1 MVGKKTTAGKRLPAQ
16 GGVQVVQKGGG
27 YRRRKS
33 GQFAKGNR
41 GGPGR
46 PRKPAPEPERGMFLP
61 DGSIDV
67 DAILGDS
74 EGVQE
79 SLDAYRDQCERE
91 DREEF
96 LEDLEDLEDG
106 EQAS

>member
-1 MVGKKTTAGKRLPAQ
+1 MVGKKAPGGKRLPAQ
-16 GGVQVVQKGGG
+16 GGVGVVQKGGD

-46 PRKPAPEPERGMFLP
+46 PRKPLPEPAEREGGLFLS

-67 DAILGDS
+67 DAVLGDS
-74 EGVQE
+74 EGVVALE
-79 SLDAYRDQCERE
+79 ECRDQCERE
-91 DREEF
+91 DRQELLDELEERRRT
-96 LEDLEDLEDG
+96 G
-106 EQAS
+106 